1 MNDMFLFL
9 TSASF
14 VNDIATRRSNTDIII
29 NTGKAPFI
37 ITSNPS
43 TDPHCLFVFVSL

>member
-14 VNDIATRRSNTDIII
+14 VNDIATCRSNTDIII
-29 NTGKAPFI
+29 NAGKAP
-37 ITSNPS
+37 SY
-43 TDPHCLFVFVSL
+43 FVVNDYF